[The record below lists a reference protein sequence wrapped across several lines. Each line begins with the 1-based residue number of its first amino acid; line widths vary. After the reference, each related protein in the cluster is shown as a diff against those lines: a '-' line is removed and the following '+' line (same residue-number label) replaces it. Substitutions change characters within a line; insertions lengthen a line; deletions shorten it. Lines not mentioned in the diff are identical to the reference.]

1 MSGFIYGGVLNG
13 GSTLAGRVLAVLL
26 IFKIFLIAFNVSA
39 NQSFSAE
46 QKLEAIKQALV
57 DLAMESEVTL
67 GSAAYIDDR
76 GVLHESTLMSSSSNV
91 RGVRVLSY
99 LEEAGIPVA
108 RVEASMLSDRT
119 CPGARPELR
128 REAVVRV
135 GYSGDNKRLGDHYL
149 SEIAALSE
157 LVLIKSFRS
166 SSAWTARPEVRFAS
180 NYDNLVSGT
189 SSNRVPY
196 LFDVKV
202 SDYNPAATTGPNE
215 VMDVVRKGFEAGKSA
230 VEFSLGFAE
239 WSGVPAGAWSIFPI
253 LKDGF
258 GEGSYGLDPS
268 SDPALPPNPYYPGE
282 LGSGQQAV
290 RRFLGAYNLSKLP
303 EYARDNASWS
313 GSRIDLELELVDRQ
327 FDTPI
332 WNKTV
337 TLNYPRLKK
346 GYAKTAIPPEFKHQ
360 IVVATEHMLSEINDS
375 MECMAQYYHL
385 KNADGASGTASI
397 NAGSVAGVSVG
408 DQFLLSSD
416 PNILNAAVNSSALS
430 TLSLAKVESVS
441 RHSAVLRHIAGPR
454 WTSSQAN
461 ENLVALYF

>member
-1 MSGFIYGGVLNG
+1 MFRFINGFSTNYNFPVAI
-13 GSTLAGRVLAVLL
+13 TLAKVGTAV
-26 IFKIFLIAFNVSA
+26 FLFVFACKTFSTET
-39 NQSFSAE
+39 FSAE
-46 QKLEAIKQALV
+46 EKLEAIKQALV

-67 GSAAYIDDR
+67 GSAAYIDDK
-76 GVLHESTLMSSSSNV
+76 GVLHESTLMSSSNNV

-135 GYSGDNKRLGDHYL
+135 GYSGENKRLGDHYM

-157 LVLIKSFRS
+157 DVLIESFRS

-180 NYDNLVSGT
+180 NYDNLVSGA
-189 SSNRVPY
+189 SSDRVPY
-196 LFDVKV
+196 RLDVRL
-202 SDYNPAATTGPNE
+202 SDYNPAAKAGPQE

-239 WSGVPAGAWSIFPI
+239 WSGVSAGAWSIFP
-253 LKDGF
+253 LLNDGF
-258 GEGSYGLDPS
+258 GGGDYAPDPS
-268 SDPALPPNPYYPGE
+268 TDPAIPANPYYPGTD
-282 LGSGQQAV
+282 GSGQQAF
-290 RRFLGAYNLSKLP
+290 RKFLGAYNLSKLP
-303 EYARDNASWS
+303 DYARDNAPWS
-313 GSRIDLELELVDRQ
+313 GSRIDLEFELVDRQ
-327 FDTPI
+327 FDTPM
-332 WNKTV
+332 WSKTV

-346 GYAKTAIPPEFKHQ
+346 GYSKEAIPPEFKHQ
-360 IVVATEHMLSEINDS
+360 IVVATEHMLTEITES
-375 MECMAQYYHL
+375 MSCVAQYYHL

-397 NAGSVAGVSVG
+397 NAGSLAGVMVG

-416 PNILNAAVNSSALS
+416 PNILNAAIDSSALS
-430 TLSLAKVESVS
+430 TLSLARVESVS